1 MVKSKPQI
9 LIFDVDGVLV
19 DVRGS
24 FHKSTLDTV
33 RHYTGKKFRPAD
45 ILRWKNQSGYNDDW
59 KLTTDWI
66 CSLGVPVEYA
76 EVKQQFQKFYWGAN
90 GRGNVSLERWLIT
103 PSTLR
108 RMARRAEL
116 AIFTG
121 RTRHELHHTFERA
134 DAARHFKTIIT
145 LDDVSQSKPH
155 PEGLLK
161 ILAGREAASAL
172 YLGDNVDDALAAK
185 AAGIPFVGVLPRGSA
200 ARRVLG
206 SKLREFGARTILHR
220 AADVLEW
227 LR

>member
-1 MVKSKPQI
+1 MANTKPEI

-33 RHYTGKKFRPAD
+33 QHYTGKRFRSAD

-76 EVKQQFQKFYWGAN
+76 DVKQQFQKFYWGTN
-90 GRGNVSLERWLIT
+90 GRGNVALEKWLVS
-103 PSTLR
+103 PATLR
-108 RMARRAEL
+108 RLARCGEL
-116 AIFTG
+116 AVFTG
-121 RTRHELHHTFERA
+121 RTCQELCHTFERA

-145 LDDVSQSKPH
+145 LDDVRRSKPA
-155 PEGLLK
+155 PDGLLK
-161 ILAGREAASAL
+161 ILDGRDPACAL

-185 AAGIPFVGVLPRGSA
+185 AAGVPFLGVLPRGSA

-206 SKLREFGARTILHR
+206 SKLRELGARTILHR
-220 AADVLEW
+220 AADVLER

>member
-1 MVKSKPQI
+1 MVNAKPAI

-24 FHKSTLDTV
+24 FHKSTLDSV
-33 RHYTGKKFRPAD
+33 QHYTGKRFRPAD

-76 EVKQQFQKFYWGAN
+76 EVKEQFQKFYWGAN
-90 GRGNVSLERWLIT
+90 GRGNVALEKWLVT
-103 PSTLR
+103 AATLR
-108 RMARRAEL
+108 RLARRAEL
-116 AIFTG
+116 AVFTG
-121 RTRHELHHTFERA
+121 RTRHELAHTFERA
-134 DAARHFKTIIT
+134 DAARHFKSIIT
-145 LDDVSQSKPH
+145 LDDVARSKPA

-161 ILAGREAASAL
+161 ILAGRDPARAL

-185 AAGIPFVGVLPRGSA
+185 AAHVPFIGVLPRGSA

-206 SKLREFGARTILHR
+206 SKLRELGARTILHR
-220 AADVLEW
+220 AADVLAW

>member
-1 MVKSKPQI
+1 MNTKPEI

-33 RHYTGKKFRPAD
+33 QHYTGKRFRAAD

-66 CSLGVPVEYA
+66 CSLGVRVEYA
-76 EVKQQFQKFYWGAN
+76 GVKQQFQKFYWGTN
-90 GRGNVSLERWLIT
+90 GRGNVALEKWLVS
-103 PSTLR
+103 PATLR
-108 RMARRAEL
+108 RLARRAEL
-116 AIFTG
+116 AVFTG
-121 RTRHELHHTFERA
+121 RTRHELRHTFERA
-134 DAARHFKTIIT
+134 DATRHFKTIIT
-145 LDDVSQSKPH
+145 LDDVTRSKPAS
-155 PEGLLK
+155 EGLLK
-161 ILAGREAASAL
+161 ILAGRDPACAL

-185 AAGIPFVGVLPRGSA
+185 AAGVPFVGVLPRSSA

-206 SKLREFGARTILHR
+206 SKLRELGARTILHR

-227 LR
+227 LC

>member
-1 MVKSKPQI
+1 MANTKPEI

-33 RHYTGKKFRPAD
+33 QHYTGKRFHSAD

-66 CSLGVPVEYA
+66 CSLGVSVEYA
-76 EVKQQFQKFYWGAN
+76 EVKQQFQKFYWGTN
-90 GRGNVSLERWLIT
+90 GCGNVALEKWLV
-103 PSTLR
+103 SSGTLR
-108 RMARRAEL
+108 RLARSAEL
-116 AIFTG
+116 GIFTG
-121 RTRHELHHTFERA
+121 RTRHELRHTFERA

-145 LDDVSQSKPH
+145 LDDVARSKPH

-161 ILAGREAASAL
+161 ILGGREPGCAL

-185 AAGIPFVGVLPRGSA
+185 AAGVPFVGVLPRGSA

-206 SKLREFGARTILHR
+206 SMLRELGARTILHR
-220 AADVLEW
+220 AADVLDW
-227 LR
+227 LD

>member
-1 MVKSKPQI
+1 MVNTKPAI

-33 RHYTGKKFRPAD
+33 QHYTGKRFRSAD

-76 EVKQQFQKFYWGAN
+76 DVKQQFQEFYWGTN
-90 GRGNVSLERWLIT
+90 GRGNVALEKWLVT
-103 PSTLR
+103 PVALR
-108 RMARRAEL
+108 RLACRAEL
-116 AIFTG
+116 AVFTG
-121 RTRHELHHTFERA
+121 RTRQELAHTFERA
-134 DAARHFKTIIT
+134 DAAQHFKSIIT
-145 LDDVSQSKPH
+145 LDDVARAKPA
-155 PEGLLK
+155 PEGLVK
-161 ILAGREAASAL
+161 ILAGRDPATAL
-172 YLGDNVDDALAAK
+172 YLGDNVDDALAAQ
-185 AAGIPFVGVLPRGSA
+185 AARVPFVGVLPRGSA

-206 SKLREFGARTILHR
+206 SKLRELGARTILHR

>member
-1 MVKSKPQI
+1 MAHPKPEI
-9 LIFDVDGVLV
+9 LIFDVDSVLV

-33 RHYTGKKFRPAD
+33 RHYTGRKFRPAD
-45 ILRWKNQSGYNDDW
+45 ILRWKAQSGYNDDW

-76 EVKQQFQKFYWGAN
+76 EVKAQFQKFYWGVN
-90 GRGNVSLERWLIT
+90 GHGNVSLEKWLVT
-103 PSTLR
+103 TATLR
-108 RMARRAEL
+108 RLAGRAEL
-116 AIFTG
+116 AVFTG
-121 RTRHELHHTFERA
+121 RTRHELSHTFERA
-134 DAARHFKTIIT
+134 DAVRYFQTIVT
-145 LDDVSQSKPH
+145 LDDVQRSKPH

-161 ILAGREAASAL
+161 ILRGREPCTAL

-185 AAGIPFVGVLPRGSA
+185 AAGVPFVGVLPRGSA

-206 SKLREFGARTILHR
+206 PRLREIGARTILHR
-220 AADVLEW
+220 AADVLAR

>member
-1 MVKSKPQI
+1 MTKTKPEI

-33 RHYTGKKFRPAD
+33 QHYTGKRFRSAE

-66 CSLGVPVEYA
+66 CSLGVPVEYSD
-76 EVKQQFQKFYWGAN
+76 VKQQFQKFYWGTN
-90 GRGNVSLERWLIT
+90 GRGNVALEKWLIT
-103 PSTLR
+103 PATLR
-108 RMARRAEL
+108 RLARRAEL
-116 AIFTG
+116 AVFTG
-121 RTRHELHHTFERA
+121 RTQHELSHTFERA

-145 LDDVSQSKPH
+145 LDDVACSKPA

-161 ILAGREAASAL
+161 ILDGRDPATAL

-185 AAGIPFVGVLPRGSA
+185 AASVPFVGVLPRGSA

-206 SKLREFGARTILHR
+206 SKLRELGARTILHR

>member
-1 MVKSKPQI
+1 MVKAKLRI

-33 RHYTGKKFRPAD
+33 QHFTGKRFRPAD

-66 CSLGVPVEYA
+66 CSLGVAVEYA
-76 EVKQQFQKFYWGAN
+76 EVKQQFQKFYWGTN
-90 GRGNVSLERWLIT
+90 GRGNVALEKWLVT
-103 PSTLR
+103 PATLR
-108 RMARRAEL
+108 RLARCAEL
-116 AIFTG
+116 AVFTG
-121 RTRHELHHTFERA
+121 RTRHELAHTFERA
-134 DAARHFKTIIT
+134 DATGYFKTIIT
-145 LDDVSQSKPH
+145 LDDVKHSKPA

-161 ILAGREAASAL
+161 ILAGRNPADAL

-185 AAGIPFVGVLPRGSA
+185 AARVPFAGVLPRGSA

-206 SKLREFGARTILHR
+206 SKLRELGARTILHR
-220 AADVLEW
+220 AADVSEW